1 MPGRRAL
8 LLGALASVAVVTAAT
23 AALWPSSGDHVSDSL
38 AADPVPTLTA
48 APGPTSAVPTASEP
62 PLPSPPSDPTD
73 GPHPVVVPGHHTIRL
88 GFFDHDPTY
97 RVVIWVGDER
107 HGPFVPWQETSFV
120 QQDTYAGLVFR
131 FVFPERHECDVAAR
145 PLSGPLTGTWWV
157 GVERIYLD
165 HGCAGLSVWG
175 DAVLNKPDHWV
186 ERTPT
191 PTPSPAKPS
200 PTPTPAATPSA
211 TATPSTSPS

>member
-48 APGPTSAVPTASEP
+48 GPGPTSAVPTASEP

-88 GFFDHDPTY
+88 GFFDHDPT
-97 RVVIWVGDER
+97 
-107 HGPFVPWQETSFV
+107 
-120 QQDTYAGLVFR
+120 
-131 FVFPERHECDVAAR
+131 
-145 PLSGPLTGTWWV
+145 
-157 GVERIYLD
+157 
-165 HGCAGLSVWG
+165 
-175 DAVLNKPDHWV
+175 
-186 ERTPT
+186 
-191 PTPSPAKPS
+191 
-200 PTPTPAATPSA
+200 
-211 TATPSTSPS
+211 